1 MEKNIT
7 VVDEQGN
14 IIGTTYPKR
23 AKGLVKK
30 GRARYIGGNAI
41 CLVHVCPPDEILKE
55 DNITMFDNDNN
66 INNTNETNETIEA
79 NDNNNK
85 DNASTIISHAKEA
98 VKSVSEELSAFLK
111 NEDNALDRALD
122 SLRAAIASLKS
133 DSKDY
138 KVEIKI
144 EGKDQAD
151 EEKCEDKSTETSASD
166 TEHSESSSEK
176 AGEFTAHKFNPFG
189 DGMKRIFA
197 ENFDRAYYER
207 AKEMMTAAATRMSE
221 AAAKFGKTV
230 GDAAT
235 FAVGKI
241 KTAKEDESEVSVSV
255 DYILQQMEKISS
267 QNDSIREMF
276 EKFSSADA
284 TQSDTGAEAFSNAA
298 DAFAKAITAREN
310 TNAKLLEMYSRMLD
324 FLMSKSDP
332 KVEMAN
338 KALKLLQDDSLIKEA
353 LNAIANATKETLPT
367 LSNMYSDYIKAK
379 WQAINDIINK
389 LEK

>member
-1 MEKNIT
+1 MEKNVT

-30 GRARYIGGNAI
+30 GRARYVGDNAI
-41 CLVHVCPPDEILKE
+41 CLVHVCPPDEILQE
-55 DNITMFDNDNN
+55 DSITMFDNDNN
-66 INNTNETNETIEA
+66 INNNNSSSD
-79 NDNNNK
+79 NDNNK
-85 DNASTIISHAKEA
+85 DNISIFINRAKEA
-98 VKSVSEELSAFLK
+98 AKTVGEELSAFLK

-122 SLRAAIASLKS
+122 SLRETIANLKA
-133 DSKDY
+133 DSKSY

-144 EGKDQAD
+144 DDKDQAD
-151 EEKCEDKSTETSASD
+151 EEKSEDNSTDATESD
-166 TEHSESSSEK
+166 TEQREHKADASDDESKHIS
-176 AGEFTAHKFNPFG
+176 
-189 DGMKRIFA
+189 A
-197 ENFDRAYYER
+197 ENMERAREAYER
-207 AKEMMTAAATRMSE
+207 AKEMMTAAAATMGK
-221 AAAKFGKTV
+221 AAVKIGKTV

-235 FAVGKI
+235 YTVGKI
-241 KTAKEDESEVSVSV
+241 KTAMEDKSDASVSV
-255 DYILQQMEKISS
+255 EYILQQMEKISS

-324 FLMSKSDP
+324 SLMAKSDP
-332 KVEMAN
+332 KVEIVN
-338 KALKLLQDDSLIKEA
+338 KALSMLQDDSLIKEA
-353 LNAIANATKETLPT
+353 SSVIAEATDETLPT
-367 LSNMYSDYIKAK
+367 LSDMYNDYIKAK